1 MENYFNRH
9 PDQIFRLGAHD
20 HSLLQCSLNWS
31 FCTIFD
37 FTLLSDFRVGKEP
50 PRDLIWKWE
59 KSMNGVNEIL
69 VVILTL
75 RMIWRYW
82 WEGFELDTSE
92 CYAEDV
98 WKVWESESALGWSG
112 QREESQFQLAREL
125 CLLYAH
131 WLISN
136 LSDLV
141 SSFVQSTS
149 LVRRVRCSKKIMLG
163 W

>member
-69 VVILTL
+69 VVILIL

-92 CYAEDV
+92 CMQRTFE
-98 WKVWESESALGWSG
+98 KSG
-112 QREESQFQLAREL
+112 NLNQLWVGVA
-125 CLLYAH
+125 
-131 WLISN
+131 SG
-136 LSDLV
+136 
-141 SSFVQSTS
+141 
-149 LVRRVRCSKKIMLG
+149 RRVSFNWPENFVCCMLTGWFRISAIWFLVLCSPLL
-163 W
+163 

>member
-20 HSLLQCSLNWS
+20 HSLLQYSLNWS

-69 VVILTL
+69 VVILIL

-82 WEGFELDTSE
+82 WKGFWTGHQWVLCRGRLKSLGIWISFGLEWP
-92 CYAEDV
+92 AGG
-98 WKVWESESALGWSG
+98 ESVSTG
-112 QREESQFQLAREL
+112 QRTL
-125 CLLYAH
+125 
-131 WLISN
+131 
-136 LSDLV
+136 
-141 SSFVQSTS
+141 FVVCS
-149 LVRRVRCSKKIMLG
+149 LVDFEISAIWFLVLCSPLL
-163 W
+163 